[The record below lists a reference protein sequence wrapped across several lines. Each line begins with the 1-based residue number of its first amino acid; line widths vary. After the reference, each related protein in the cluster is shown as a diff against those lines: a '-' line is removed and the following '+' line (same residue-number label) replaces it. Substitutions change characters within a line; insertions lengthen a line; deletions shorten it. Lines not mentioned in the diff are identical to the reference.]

1 LSHCDS
7 CTTSD
12 VHDSKPIYY
21 SYSIPEIKRKKVG
34 NYFHGLGREQPM
46 SRDPKVLNKG
56 FFFFIIIAIFLTVL
70 WG

>member
-1 LSHCDS
+1 MIQNPFTILILSP
-7 CTTSD
+7 
-12 VHDSKPIYY
+12 KLKKK
-21 SYSIPEIKRKKVG
+21 ERKKAG